1 MTTTKEKI
9 IETSINLFNEKGC
22 LNTSTRHIADELG
35 ISIGNLYYHFKNKEE
50 IVIEIYEIFSK
61 KLSSHIHFSI
71 LDEDEVFNFEKFIND
86 YFIWETEFKFLR
98 VEISYSTFAHKKS

>member
-61 KLSSHIHFSI
+61 KLSSQIHFSI
-71 LDEDEVFNFEKFIND
+71 FVFHHNYFLVHLKSNKYPND
-86 YFIWETEFKFLR
+86 KQ
-98 VEISYSTFAHKKS
+98 